1 MKYSLH
7 AWVALGVFGSTL
19 LWLGASEKQ
28 RGGVSAP
35 TADFVEADVADA
47 QVSTPAPTVALAAN
61 QPSLAKPQPA
71 LTPRAKPVSEAVWRA
86 LDENELLESLSDL
99 GAEDAELSLRLARE
113 ARARFPDSARSAEP
127 AYFEV
132 RALVNLG
139 RLDEAVTNAR
149 ALVAAHPH
157 DPLANEVAR
166 HLLTHPLT
174 HPTEVG
180 RL

>member
-19 LWLGASEKQ
+19 LWLGVSEKQ
-28 RGGVSAP
+28 AGGGSASAP
-35 TADFVEADVADA
+35 DFADADVS
-47 QVSTPAPTVALAAN
+47 VPVPTVALAAN
-61 QPSLAKPQPA
+61 QPSLAKRQPTLA
-71 LTPRAKPVSEAVWRA
+71 PRAKPVREAVWRA
-86 LDENELLESLSDL
+86 LDEDELLESLSEL
-99 GAEDAELSLRLARE
+99 GADDPELSLRMARE
-113 ARARFPDSARSAEP
+113 TRARFPNSPRSAEP

-139 RLDEAVTNAR
+139 RLDEAVSNAR

-180 RL
+180 RQ

>member
-1 MKYSLH
+1 MKYMLY
-7 AWVALGVFGSTL
+7 AWVAIGVFGSTL
-19 LWLGASEKQ
+19 LWLGTTDKQ
-28 RGGVSAP
+28 TQPKS
-35 TADFVEADVADA
+35 
-47 QVSTPAPTVALAAN
+47 ALAGDVVETGESSQVPLVASVAI
-61 QPSLAKPQPA
+61 QPSRPVARAALQPA
-71 LTPRAKPVSEAVWRA
+71 LNPTTEATWRG
-86 LDENELLESLSDL
+86 LDEDELLDSLNEL
-99 GAEDAELSLRLARE
+99 GADDPELSLRLSRE

-139 RLDEAVTNAR
+139 RMDEAVTGAR

-180 RL
+180 RQ

>member
-19 LWLGASEKQ
+19 LWLGVSEQREERSAASPNDVVEA
-28 RGGVSAP
+28 GVS
-35 TADFVEADVADA
+35 V
-47 QVSTPAPTVALAAN
+47 PASAALPVVN
-61 QPSLAKPQPA
+61 QPILAKPQPA
-71 LTPRAKPVSEAVWRA
+71 PTPTVKPVSEAVWRE
-86 LDENELLESLSDL
+86 LDENELLESLSEL
-99 GAEDAELSLRLARE
+99 GAEDAELSLRLSRE

-139 RLDEAVTNAR
+139 RLDEAVTGAR

-180 RL
+180 RQ

>member
-1 MKYSLH
+1 MKYTLH
-7 AWVALGVFGSTL
+7 TWVAIGVFGSTL
-19 LWLGASEKQ
+19 LWLGVSEKQ
-28 RGGVSAP
+28 RQPSSASR
-35 TADFVEADVADA
+35 TEFAEADESVPALPAAPIASQLRFAKA
-47 QVSTPAPTVALAAN
+47 QPAPT
-61 QPSLAKPQPA
+61 PKEKP
-71 LTPRAKPVSEAVWRA
+71 TREAVWRD
-86 LDENELLESLSDL
+86 LDESELLESLAEL
-99 GAEDAELSLRLARE
+99 GADDPELSLRLARE
-113 ARARFPDSARSAEP
+113 ARTRFPNSARSAEP

-139 RLDEAVTNAR
+139 RLDEAVTSAR
-149 ALVAAHPH
+149 ALVSAHPH

>member
-1 MKYSLH
+1 MLH
-7 AWVALGVFGSTL
+7 AWVAIGVFGFTL
-19 LWLGASEKQ
+19 LWLGVSEQPERPSSASA
-28 RGGVSAP
+28 RDV
-35 TADFVEADVADA
+35 VEADVSVPVPA
-47 QVSTPAPTVALAAN
+47 VTPVAKQPKRPVVQAALKPTPNA
-61 QPSLAKPQPA
+61 
-71 LTPRAKPVSEAVWRA
+71 TSEAAWRE
-86 LDENELLESLSDL
+86 LDEDELLDALSEL
-99 GAEDAELSLRLARE
+99 GADDPELALRLARE
-113 ARARFPDSARSAEP
+113 TRARFPDSVRSAEP

-166 HLLTHPLT
+166 HLLTHPMT

-180 RL
+180 QDR

>member
-7 AWVALGVFGSTL
+7 AWVAIGVFGSTL
-19 LWLGASEKQ
+19 LWLGVSGKQ
-28 RGGVSAP
+28 DGRGTP
-35 TADFVEADVADA
+35 
-47 QVSTPAPTVALAAN
+47 STPNLVDAEVSVPAPSATFAAN
-61 QPSLAKPQPA
+61 QPSLAQPQPA

-86 LDENELLESLSDL
+86 LDEDELLDSLSEL
-99 GAEDAELSLRLARE
+99 GADDPELSLRLARE
-113 ARARFPDSARSAEP
+113 ARARFPNSARSAEP

-139 RLDEAVTNAR
+139 RLNEAVASAR

-180 RL
+180 RQ